1 MLLNYFKIKIIIKK
15 IGVQIGF
22 ELPHM
27 QMQTYIHFHC
37 FNIKV
42 YWTWMFGTCIIQIHK
57 Q

>member
-42 YWTWMFGTCIIQIHK
+42 Y
-57 Q
+57 